1 MVRER
6 VDSGARSGR
15 GKIVV
20 RDRVDSGASGGRSGE
35 RVGEW
40 EAD

>member
-1 MVRER
+1 M
-6 VDSGARSGR
+6 DSGARSGR